1 MGVVIVGVWVLVGIE
16 IGFEVGGI
24 NGGRY
29 RVWSG
34 VEVGIKLW
42 F

>member
-24 NGGRY
+24 SGDRY
-29 RVWSG
+29 G
-34 VEVGIKLW
+34 V
-42 F
+42 